1 MMKKHIFLSCPLV
14 KRTLISTS
22 LLMLISGNSWAVS
35 PEAPVNASESIEIS
49 LQQKKKVNGTVTDEK
64 GESIIG
70 ANVVLKDSDT
80 GVITDIDGHF
90 SLEVPNN
97 GTLQISYIGY
107 LTQEIKVGNK
117 TSLVIQLKEDSKTLD
132 EVVVIGYGTQ
142 KKVNLTGSV
151 SAVDVE
157 KMAES
162 RPINNLSTAL
172 AGMAAGVRISS
183 DKNAPGDDGASIQVR
198 GQGTLNNSSPLV
210 IVDGVEG
217 SLGSISPSDV
227 ETISVLKD
235 AASAAI
241 YGSRA
246 ANGVIL
252 ITTKKGKSE
261 QIRFEYNGYLSIER
275 PTKVFEPVS
284 DYATYMELM
293 NEAYQNS
300 GKGAVYKDNDKNGIP
315 DASELWRQ
323 HPNEPLLYPNTNAYD
338 VLFGNTVIAQQ
349 HSISA
354 SGGSEKLNHYT
365 SFTYLNNP
373 GVIEN
378 TDYQRSSIRSNI
390 DMKINKWF
398 SVGTNLS
405 GYYATR
411 NINAGSLANTFNYVR
426 QTTPGMIHRHPDG
439 RYGYPHNSED
449 PSQNNVLN
457 RLNEKEGENIARTFR
472 GRFFATVTPLE
483 GLSFTG
489 SYTYNYY
496 DNEQWS
502 KPVFIDRWNFL
513 TDTMVK
519 SGEGRTK
526 IDNSTTRNTRSFMD
540 GVLRYNRKFIQKKL
554 DVAIMLGASQEQYE
568 ERKNNASKYDLLDPA
583 LDVINAATGDASAG
597 GERYG
602 WAMRS
607 YFGRLNMNWEDKYM
621 VEFNLRADGSSKFAS
636 NKRWGY
642 FPSASVGWRLE
653 QEKFM
658 KNIKWISSLKLRGSY
673 GALGNNSIGNYDAVS
688 FYNKANY
695 ILGNGVNM
703 GLAQDAI
710 SNSDLTWESTYVA
723 NVGIDFGFLNNQ
735 LTGTLD
741 VFNKRTSNILIGLP
755 APDVHGYASIPKKN
769 SAEVV
774 NNGFEITLGW
784 RSSIKDFSYYVNG
797 NFTYVKNEVTKFKG
811 KGEEGRS
818 YDGNRFIQEGYGI
831 KILYLRPT
839 DGIVQDQND
848 LKKVQAMLDAEK
860 ERAAAEG
867 RKPRTVYSAGT
878 PGLGD
883 VLYVDSNNDGVVD
896 YDDRVTYG
904 TGEAAP
910 ITYGFDAGFAWK
922 GLDFSFLLQGMA
934 GAKTVYCDLE
944 YGTRTEAG
952 YMLNKEIVDGRWHEE
967 LLDANGNITTPARFP
982 RLTYL
987 TDKKNTDASDFW
999 LTSQDYLRVKN
1010 IQIGYTLPKQ
1020 WVSAAK
1026 LQKVRFYC
1034 SLENFF
1040 TFTNYPGID
1049 PESGWGYP
1057 AMKQT
1062 SFGLNLSF

>member
-1 MMKKHIFLSCPLV
+1 MKKHRFVFCPFL
-14 KRTLISTS
+14 KRSLIGTS
-22 LLMLISGNSWAVS
+22 LLMLMAGSSWASS
-35 PEAPVNASESIEIS
+35 PELSRNAPASVEAAQ
-49 LQQKKKVNGTVTDEK
+49 QQKKKVTGTVTDEK
-64 GESIIG
+64 GETIIG
-70 ANVVLKDSDT
+70 ANVIVKGST
-80 GVITDIDGHF
+80 IGVITDIDGNF
-90 SLEVPNN
+90 AIEVPAN
-97 GTLQISYIGY
+97 GVLQISYIGY
-107 LTQEIKVGNK
+107 LTQEIKIVGK
-117 TSLVIQLKEDSKTLD
+117 TSFTIQLKEDSKTLD
-132 EVVVIGYGTQ
+132 EVVVVGYGTQ

-157 KMAES
+157 KMADS
-162 RPINNLSTAL
+162 RPINNLSNAL

-183 DKNAPGDDGASIQVR
+183 GKNAPGDDGATIQVR

-210 IVDGVEG
+210 IIDGVEG

-227 ETISVLKD
+227 ESISVLKD

-252 ITTKKGKSE
+252 ITTKKGKDG
-261 QIRFEYNGYLSIER
+261 QVRFDYNGYLSIER
-275 PTKVFEPVS
+275 PTKMIEPVS

-293 NEAYQNS
+293 NEAYRNS
-300 GKGAVYKDNDKNGIP
+300 GKGVVYKDADKNGTP

-323 HPNEPLLYPNTNAYD
+323 HPNESLLYPNTNAYD

-354 SGGSEKLNHYT
+354 SGGSEKVNHYT
-365 SFTYLNNP
+365 SFSYLSNP

-378 TDYQRSSIRSNI
+378 TDYQRSSLRSNI
-390 DMKINKWF
+390 DVKINKWF

-405 GYYATR
+405 GYIANR
-411 NINAGSLANTFNYVR
+411 NISAGSLNDVFNYAR
-426 QTTPGMIHRHPDG
+426 QTTPGMVHRHPDG
-439 RYGYPHNSED
+439 RYGYPHNPED
-449 PSQNNVLN
+449 PSQNNVLD
-457 RLNEKEGENIARTFR
+457 RLNNKDGENIARTLR
-472 GRFFATVTPLE
+472 TRFFTTIAPLE
-483 GLSFTG
+483 GLTFTG

-513 TDTMVK
+513 TDTMMK
-519 SGEGRTK
+519 SGEGRTN
-526 IDNSTTRNTRSFMD
+526 ISNSTTRNTRNFMD
-540 GVLRYNRKFIQKKL
+540 GVARYNKKFFQKKL
-554 DVAIMLGASQEQYE
+554 DFSIMLGASQEQYE

-607 YFGRLNMNWEDKYM
+607 YFGRLNLGWADKYM

-642 FPSASVGWRLE
+642 FPSTSVGWRMD
-653 QEKFM
+653 QEAFM
-658 KNIKWISSLKLRGSY
+658 KDVEWISALKLRGSY
-673 GALGNNSIGNYDAVS
+673 GALGNNSVGNYDAVS
-688 FYNKANY
+688 FYDKSNY

-703 GLAQDAI
+703 GLSQGAI
-710 SNSDLTWESTYVA
+710 SNTDLTWESTYVA
-723 NVGIDFGFLNNQ
+723 NVGVDFGFLNNR

-741 VFNKRTSNILIGLP
+741 VFNKRTSNILISLP
-755 APDVHGYASIPKKN
+755 APAVHGHASIPKKN

-774 NNGFEITLGW
+774 NNGFEVTLGW
-784 RSSIKDFSYYVNG
+784 RSSIRDFSYYVNG

-811 KGEEGRS
+811 KGVDGRS
-818 YDGNRFIQEGYGI
+818 LDGNRFIQEGYGI

-848 LKKVQAMLDAEK
+848 LKKVQAMLDAEDT
-860 ERAAAEG
+860 RAKTEG
-867 RKPRTVYSAGT
+867 RKPRKVYSDGT

-883 VLYVDSNNDGVVD
+883 VLFVDSNNDGVVD
-896 YDDRVTYG
+896 YEDRVTYG

-910 ITYGFDAGFAWK
+910 ITYGFDAGFSWK

-934 GAKTVYCDLE
+934 GAKTMYCDLE

-952 YMLNKEIVDGRWHEE
+952 YMINQEIADGRWHEGR
-967 LLDANGNITTPARFP
+967 LDANGNIADPARFP

-1020 WVSAAK
+1020 WVSAVK
-1026 LQKVRFYC
+1026 LQKLRFYC

-1040 TFTNYPGID
+1040 TLTNYPGID

-1057 AMKQT
+1057 AMKQA
-1062 SFGLNLSF
+1062 SFGINLSF